1 MSIYSELKRRNVFR
15 VAAGYVVLSWVLL
28 QVADV
33 LMDTIG
39 LPDIWGKAVLGLLL
53 IGFPPVLIFSW
64 IFEMT
69 PEGIKR
75 EKEIDDDASITSHTA
90 KKLNITVIV
99 LLVIAIGIFAIDKFS
114 GTPVTSSEPVAMTA
128 PPPDAIPVVA
138 VLPLQAFST
147 EEEGIFLASGLHDDL
162 LTRLARLQ
170 SFKVIS
176 RTSVME
182 YADTTKNL
190 REIGAELGA
199 SYILEGGL
207 QAIGGNVRINAQLID
222 AVTDE
227 HLWAQTYNRAL
238 TTANLFDVQADIA
251 GAIAGALHA
260 TLSPQELKQLS
271 DVPTENLKAYE
282 AFLRGLDL
290 RGMLTMPGLHGAVAA
305 QREATKL
312 DPEFGEAWAALSTA
326 LIRQYWEEGAEDG
339 ASPNE
344 ALVAESKHAL
354 ERAQQL
360 DPDTASTFLAES
372 YFHYYGFRDYS
383 SALIALGRAEAL
395 APNDFRVNSLRG
407 YLLRRLG
414 RLSESSDAL
423 LRAMELNPN
432 GRQLYRET
440 IDTLTGAGRC
450 EEVRAMIADSLQ
462 RFPNDDSIN
471 AVVAYAIVVCDRDT
485 KAAVEYALKV
495 DVSTLQHLQGVTRLL
510 ILDRRYET
518 AIEKLKGAR
527 DSWVRRPTVRLMIDN
542 YLTWLYRETGQP
554 ALAEQAMRSARNN
567 AEQISDSG
575 LTSLVQL
582 MMLEALQ
589 GNPEATRQF
598 GIRAM
603 AAMPNDAWRNTDF
616 SYQIGKTYALAGLA
630 DEALLVLGGIRY
642 DNGYHSLSN
651 LHLDPFVDNLRDNPR
666 FQQILDK
673 GQAEVEAALLAV
685 RKESL

>member
-1 MSIYSELKRRNVFR
+1 MSIYSELQRRNVFR

-33 LMDTIG
+33 LMDMIG
-39 LPDIWGKAVLGLLL
+39 LPAMWGKAVLGLLV
-53 IGFPPVLIFSW
+53 IGFPPVMIFSW
-64 IFEMT
+64 IYEMT

-75 EKEIDDDASITSHTA
+75 EKEIAADASITSHTA
-90 KKLNITVIV
+90 RKLNITLVV
-99 LLVIAIGIFAIDKFS
+99 LLVIAIGIFAIDKFA
-114 GTPVTSSEPVAMTA
+114 GTPFVSPEPVAITA
-128 PPPDAIPVVA
+128 PSPDAIPVVA

-162 LTRLARLQ
+162 LTRLARLK

-190 REIGAELGA
+190 RQIGAELGA

-260 TLSPQELKQLS
+260 TLSPQEIEQLGG
-271 DVPTENLKAYE
+271 VPTKNLKAYE
-282 AFLRGLDL
+282 AFLRGQEL
-290 RGMLTMPGLHGAVAA
+290 RQMLTRPALHQAVAA
-305 QREATKL
+305 YREATDL
-312 DPEFGEAWAALSTA
+312 DPGFGEAWASLSLA

-339 ASPNE
+339 ASPNN
-344 ALVAESKHAL
+344 ALVAESRRAL

-360 DPDTASTFLAES
+360 DPGTISTIMSES

-383 SALIALGRAEAL
+383 SALIALGRAEAI
-395 APNDFRVNSLRG
+395 APNHSRVISLRG

-414 RLSESSDAL
+414 RLSEASDAL
-423 LRAMELNPN
+423 LRAIELNPN
-432 GRQLYRET
+432 GLNFHRET
-440 IDTLTGAGRC
+440 IDTLAGAGRC
-450 EEVRAMIADSLQ
+450 EEVRALIADGLQ
-462 RFPNDDSIN
+462 RFPDDDGIN
-471 AVVAYAIVVCDRDT
+471 AVVAAAVLACDRDT
-485 KAAVEYALKV
+485 KIALEYALRV
-495 DVSTLQHLQGVTRLL
+495 DVSTMQQLQRVLSLL
-510 ILDRRYET
+510 VLDRSYER
-518 AIEKLKGAR
+518 AIETLLAAR
-527 DSWVRRPTVRLMIDN
+527 DGWVQRPTVRLMVDN
-542 YLTWLYRETGQP
+542 YLIWLYRETGQQE
-554 ALAEQAMRSARNN
+554 LAKQAVQSARKD
-567 AEQISDSG
+567 AEQIPDSG

-589 GNPEATRQF
+589 DNTEATRRF

-603 AAMPNDAWRNTDF
+603 AAMPNDAWRSTDF

-630 DEALLVLGGIRY
+630 DEAFSILQGIRY
-642 DNGYHSLSN
+642 DHAYDLLSR
-651 LHLDPFVDNLRDNPR
+651 LYLDPLVDNLRDDPR

-673 GQAEVEAALLAV
+673 GEADVEAALAKV
-685 RKESL
+685 TKESP

>member
-39 LPDIWGKAVLGLLL
+39 LPAIWGKAVLGLLV

-64 IFEMT
+64 IYEMT

-75 EKEIDDDASITSHTA
+75 EKGIAADASITSHTA
-90 KKLNITVIV
+90 RKLNITVIV
-99 LLVIAIGIFAIDKFS
+99 LLVIAIGIFAIDKFT
-114 GTPVTSSEPVAMTA
+114 GTPVTSTEPVAMTA
-128 PPPDAIPVVA
+128 PSPDAIPVVA

-162 LTRLARLQ
+162 LTRLARLK

-190 REIGAELGA
+190 RQIGAELGA

-260 TLSPQELKQLS
+260 TLSPQELEQLS

-282 AFLRGLDL
+282 AFLRGLES
-290 RGMLTMPGLHGAVAA
+290 RGMLTMAAIHGTVAA
-305 QREATKL
+305 HREATEL
-312 DPEFGEAWAALSTA
+312 DPEFGEAWASLSTA

-354 ERAQQL
+354 DLAQQL
-360 DPDTASTFLAES
+360 DPDTVLTSVAES

-383 SALIALGRAEAL
+383 SALIALGRAEAI

-432 GRQLYRET
+432 GRQLYREA
-440 IDTLTGAGRC
+440 IDTLSAAGRC
-450 EEVRAMIADSLQ
+450 EEVRTMIADGLQ
-462 RFPNDDSIN
+462 RFPDDDGIN
-471 AVVAYAIVVCDRDT
+471 GVVATAIMACDRDT
-485 KAAVEYALKV
+485 KSALEYALKV
-495 DVSTLQHLQGVTRLL
+495 DISTLQFLQRVLSLL
-510 ILDRRYET
+510 ILDRSYEG
-518 AIEKLKGAR
+518 AIETLIDAR
-527 DSWVRRPTVRLMIDN
+527 DGWVQRPTIRLMIDN

-554 ALAEQAMRSARNN
+554 ALAEQAVRSARSN
-567 AEQISDSG
+567 AKQISDSG

-589 GNPEATRQF
+589 GNADETRQL
-598 GIRAM
+598 GRQAM
-603 AAMPNDAWRNTDF
+603 AAMPNDAWRKTDF

-630 DEALLVLGGIRY
+630 DEAFSVLDGIRY
-642 DNGYHSLSN
+642 DHGYDVLSR
-651 LHLDPFVDNLRDNPR
+651 LHLDPFVDGLRDDPR
-666 FQQILDK
+666 YQQILEK
-673 GQAEVEAALLAV
+673 GEAQAEAG
-685 RKESL
+685 R

>member
-1 MSIYSELKRRNVFR
+1 MSTRLSIYGELKRRNVFR

-33 LMDTIG
+33 LMETIG
-39 LPDIWGKAVLGLLL
+39 LPTVWGKAVLGLLL

-64 IFEMT
+64 IYEMT

-75 EKEIDDDASITSHTA
+75 ENEIAREASITSHTA
-90 KKLNITVIV
+90 RKLNITLIV
-99 LLVIAIGIFAIDKFS
+99 LLVIAIGVFAIDKFT
-114 GTPVTSSEPVAMTA
+114 GAPGSSPDPIAA
-128 PPPDAIPVVA
+128 PASSPDGIPVVA
-138 VLPLQAFST
+138 VLPLQALST
-147 EEEGIFLASGLHDDL
+147 EDEGIFLASGLHDDL
-162 LTRLARLQ
+162 LTRLARLK

-182 YADTTKNL
+182 YAGTTKNL
-190 REIGAELGA
+190 RDIGAELGA

-222 AVTDE
+222 AETDE
-227 HLWAQTYNRAL
+227 HLWAETYDRAL

-260 TLSPQELKQLS
+260 TLSPQEIEQLGG
-271 DVPTENLKAYE
+271 VPTQNLKAYE
-282 AFLRGLDL
+282 AFLRGHEL
-290 RGMLTMPGLHGAVAA
+290 RQSLTMPTIHGAVAA
-305 QREATKL
+305 QREATEL
-312 DPEFGEAWAALSTA
+312 DPEFGEAWASLSLA
-326 LIRQYWEEGAEDG
+326 LIRLYWEEGAEDG

-360 DPDTASTFLAES
+360 DPNTASTFISEA

-383 SALIALGRAEAL
+383 SALIVLGRAEAI
-395 APNDFRVNSLRG
+395 APNDPRVSSLRG

-432 GRQLYRET
+432 GRNFYRET
-440 IDTLTGAGRC
+440 IDTLAGAGRC
-450 EEVRAMIADSLQ
+450 EEVHTMIADSVQ
-462 RFPNDDSIN
+462 RFPNDVGIN
-471 AVVAYAIVVCDRDT
+471 GVVASAIMACDRDT
-485 KAAVEYALKV
+485 KTALEYALKI
-495 DVSTLQHLQGVTRLL
+495 DVSTLQLLQRVVSLL
-510 ILDRRYET
+510 IFDRSYER
-518 AIEKLKGAR
+518 AIETLIDAR
-527 DSWVRRPTVRLMIDN
+527 DSWVQRPTVRLVIDN

-554 ALAEQAMRSARNN
+554 ALAEQAVQSAQKN

-582 MMLEALQ
+582 MTLEALQ
-589 GNPEATRQF
+589 GNPIATRRF
-598 GIRAM
+598 GIQAM
-603 AAMPNDAWRNTDF
+603 AAMPNDAWRGTDF

-630 DEALLVLGGIRY
+630 DEAFSVLEDIRY
-642 DNGYHSLSN
+642 DHGYDVLSQ
-651 LHLDPFVDNLRDNPR
+651 LHLDPLVDNLRDDPR
-666 FQQILDK
+666 FQRILEK
-673 GQAEVEAALLAV
+673 GAAQAEVG
-685 RKESL
+685 R

>member
-1 MSIYSELKRRNVFR
+1 LSIYSELKRRNVFR

-39 LPDIWGKAVLGLLL
+39 LPDIWGKAVLGLLV

-64 IFEMT
+64 VYEMT
-69 PEGIKR
+69 PDGIKR
-75 EKEIDDDASITSHTA
+75 EKEIEADASITSHTA
-90 KKLNITVIV
+90 RKLNIAVIV
-99 LLVIAIGIFAIDKFS
+99 LLVIAIGIFAIDKFA
-114 GTPVTSSEPVAMTA
+114 GTPGSSPDPVATTA
-128 PPPDAIPVVA
+128 PSPDAIPVVA

-182 YADTTKNL
+182 YAQTTKNL

-222 AVTDE
+222 ATTDE
-227 HLWAQTYNRAL
+227 HLWAETYNRAL
-238 TTANLFDVQADIA
+238 TTESLFDVQADIA

-260 TLSPQELKQLS
+260 TLSPQEIEQLGG
-271 DVPTENLKAYE
+271 VPTKSLKAYE
-282 AFLRGLDL
+282 AFLRGHEL
-290 RGMLTMPGLHGAVAA
+290 RQSLTMPTIRGAVAA
-305 QREATKL
+305 QREATQL
-312 DPEFGEAWAALSTA
+312 DPEFGEAWASLSLA
-326 LIRQYWEEGAEDG
+326 LIRLYWEEGAEDG

-360 DPDTASTFLAES
+360 DPNTASTLISEA

-383 SALIALGRAEAL
+383 SALIVLGRAEAIS
-395 APNDFRVNSLRG
+395 PNDPRVSSLRG

-432 GRQLYRET
+432 GRNFYRET
-440 IDTLTGAGRC
+440 IDTLAGAGRC

-462 RFPNDDSIN
+462 RFPVDDGIN
-471 AVVAYAIVVCDRDT
+471 AVASSAILACNRDT
-485 KAAVEYALKV
+485 KAALEYASKV
-495 DVSTLQHLQGVTRLL
+495 EISTLQLLQRVVSLL
-510 ILDRRYET
+510 IFDRSYER
-518 AIEKLKGAR
+518 AIETLIGAR
-527 DSWVRRPTVRLMIDN
+527 DSWVQRPTVRLMIDN
-542 YLTWLYRETGQP
+542 YLTFLYRETGQP
-554 ALAEQAMRSARNN
+554 ALAEQALQSAKKN

-589 GNPEATRQF
+589 GNADETREL
-598 GIRAM
+598 GIQAIT
-603 AAMPNDAWRNTDF
+603 AMPNDAWRRTDF
-616 SYQIGKTYALAGLA
+616 SYKIGKTYALAGLA
-630 DEALLVLGGIRY
+630 EEAFSVLEGVRY
-642 DNGYHSLSN
+642 DQGYDSLSQ
-651 LHLDPFVDNLRDNPR
+651 LYLDPLVDNLRDDPR

-673 GQAEVEAALLAV
+673 GEAEVEAALRTELA
-685 RKESL
+685 E

>member
-1 MSIYSELKRRNVFR
+1 M
-15 VAAGYVVLSWVLL
+15 L

-33 LMDTIG
+33 LMDMIG
-39 LPDIWGKAVLGLLL
+39 LPAIWGKAVLGLLV

-64 IFEMT
+64 IYEMT

-75 EKEIDDDASITSHTA
+75 EKEITADASITSHTA

-99 LLVIAIGIFAIDKFS
+99 LLVIAIGIFAIDKLT
-114 GTPVTSSEPVAMTA
+114 GAPGSSPDPVATT
-128 PPPDAIPVVA
+128 PPSPDAIPVVA

-162 LTRLARLQ
+162 LTRLARLK

-222 AVTDE
+222 ATTDE
-227 HLWAQTYNRAL
+227 HLWAETYDRAL

-260 TLSPQELKQLS
+260 TLSPQELAQLGG
-271 DVPTENLKAYE
+271 VPTQNLKAYE
-282 AFLRGLDL
+282 AFLRGHEL
-290 RGMLTMPGLHGAVAA
+290 RQMLTMPGLHGAVAA
-305 QREATKL
+305 QREATEL
-312 DPEFGEAWAALSTA
+312 DPEFGEAWASLSLA

-344 ALVAESKHAL
+344 ALVAEAKHAL
-354 ERAQQL
+354 ARAQQL
-360 DPDTASTFLAES
+360 DPDTASTFIAEA

-383 SALIALGRAEAL
+383 SALIVLGRAEAI
-395 APNDFRVNSLRG
+395 APNDPRASSLRG

-432 GRQLYRET
+432 GRNFYRET
-440 IDTLTGAGRC
+440 IDTLAGAGRC
-450 EEVRAMIADSLQ
+450 EEVRTMIVDSLR
-462 RFPNDDSIN
+462 RFPDDDGIN
-471 AVVAYAIVVCDRDT
+471 AVAASAIMACNRDT
-485 KAAVEYALKV
+485 KAALEYALRI
-495 DVSTLQHLQGVTRLL
+495 DVSTLQMLQRVLSIL
-510 ILDRRYET
+510 ISDRNYER
-518 AIEKLKGAR
+518 AIETLIDAR
-527 DSWVRRPTVRLMIDN
+527 DSWVRRPTVHLMIDN
-542 YLTWLYRETGQP
+542 YLTWLYRETGQQ
-554 ALAEQAMRSARNN
+554 ALAGQAVQSARKN

-589 GNPEATRQF
+589 GNMEETRRIGTQ
-598 GIRAM
+598 AL

-616 SYQIGKTYALAGLA
+616 SYQVGKTYALAGLTN
-630 DEALLVLGGIRY
+630 EALSVLESIHY
-642 DNGYHSLSN
+642 DHGYGTVAD
-651 LHLDPFVDNLRDNPR
+651 LHLDPFVDSLRDDPR
-666 FQQILDK
+666 FQRILEK
-673 GQAEVEAALLAV
+673 GEVEVKAALMTV
-685 RKESL
+685 TPSG

>member
-1 MSIYSELKRRNVFR
+1 LSIFSELKRRNVFR

-39 LPDIWGKAVLGLLL
+39 LPAIWGKAVLGLLV

-64 IFEMT
+64 IYEMT

-75 EKEIDDDASITSHTA
+75 EKEIDADASITSHTA

-99 LLVIAIGIFAIDKFS
+99 LLVIAIGVFAIDKLT
-114 GTPVTSSEPVAMTA
+114 GTPGVSPDPIATTA
-128 PPPDAIPVVA
+128 PSPDAVPVVA

-162 LTRLARLQ
+162 LTRLARLK

-182 YADTTKNL
+182 YANTTKNL
-190 REIGAELGA
+190 RQIGAELGA
-199 SYILEGGL
+199 SFILEGGL

-222 AVTDE
+222 ATTDE
-227 HLWAQTYNRAL
+227 HLWAETYNRAL

-251 GAIAGALHA
+251 GSIAGALHA
-260 TLSPQELKQLS
+260 TLSPQEIEQLGG
-271 DVPTENLKAYE
+271 VPTENLKAYE
-282 AFLRGLDL
+282 AFLRGLEH
-290 RGMLTMPGLHGAVAA
+290 RGMLTMSALHGAAAA
-305 QREATKL
+305 QREATEL
-312 DPEFGEAWAALSTA
+312 DPEFGEAWASLSTA
-326 LIRQYWEEGAEDG
+326 LIRLYWEEGAEDG
-339 ASPNE
+339 ASPND

-360 DPDTASTFLAES
+360 DPDTASTFVAES

-383 SALIALGRAEAL
+383 SALIALGRAEAIS
-395 APNDFRVNSLRG
+395 PNDFRVSALRG

-423 LRAMELNPN
+423 LRAMELNPK

-440 IDTLTGAGRC
+440 IDTLSGAGRC
-450 EEVRAMIADSLQ
+450 EEVHTMIADSLQ
-462 RFPNDDSIN
+462 RFPDDDGIN
-471 AVVAYAIVVCDRDT
+471 GVVASAVMACDGDT
-485 KAAVEYALKV
+485 KTALEYALKI
-495 DVSTLQHLQGVTRLL
+495 DVSTLQLLQRVLSLL
-510 ILDRRYET
+510 IFDRSYER
-518 AIEKLKGAR
+518 AIETLIGAR
-527 DSWVRRPTVRLMIDN
+527 DSWVQRPTVRLMIDN
-542 YLTWLYRETGQP
+542 YLTFLYRETGQP
-554 ALAEQAMRSARNN
+554 ALAEQAVHSARKN
-567 AEQISDSG
+567 AKQISDSG

-589 GNPEATRQF
+589 GNADETRQF
-598 GIRAM
+598 GIQAM
-603 AAMPNDAWRNTDF
+603 AAMPNDAWRRTDF

-630 DEALLVLGGIRY
+630 DEAFSVLEGIRY
-642 DNGYHSLSN
+642 DHGYDTLSQ
-651 LHLDPFVDNLRDNPR
+651 LHLDPFVDNLRDDPR
-666 FQQILDK
+666 FQQTVDK
-673 GQAEVEAALLAV
+673 GEAQAEAALAV
-685 RKESL
+685 VTRQSP

>member
-15 VAAGYVVLSWVLL
+15 VAAGYVVLSWVML

-39 LPDIWGKAVLGLLL
+39 LPDIWGKAVLGLLV

-64 IFEMT
+64 IYEMT

-75 EKEIDDDASITSHTA
+75 EKEIAADASITSHTA

-99 LLVIAIGIFAIDKFS
+99 LLVIAIGIFAVDKFTGAPAIS
-114 GTPVTSSEPVAMTA
+114 PDPVAITA
-128 PPPDAIPVVA
+128 PSPDAIPVVA

-227 HLWAQTYNRAL
+227 HLWAQTYDRAL

-251 GAIAGALHA
+251 SAIAEALHA
-260 TLSPQELKQLS
+260 TLSPQELEQLS

-282 AFLRGLDL
+282 AFLRGLEFQ
-290 RGMLTMPGLHGAVAA
+290 GVLTMPAIHGAVAA
-305 QREATKL
+305 QREATEL
-312 DPEFGEAWAALSTA
+312 DPEFGEAWAALAQA

-354 ERAQQL
+354 DRAQQL
-360 DPDTASTFLAES
+360 DPDTASTFVAES

-395 APNDFRVNSLRG
+395 APNNSRVSALRG

-432 GRQLYRET
+432 GRSLYRET
-440 IDTLTGAGRC
+440 IDTLSGAGRC
-450 EEVRAMIADSLQ
+450 EEVRTMNADGLQ
-462 RFPNDDSIN
+462 RFPDDDGIN
-471 AVVAYAIVVCDRDT
+471 AVVAIAIMACDRDT
-485 KAAVEYALKV
+485 KSALEYAFKV
-495 DVSTLQHLQGVTRLL
+495 DVSTLQYLQRVLSLL
-510 ILDRRYET
+510 IYDRSYER
-518 AIEKLKGAR
+518 AIETLIDAR
-527 DSWVRRPTVRLMIDN
+527 DGWVQRPTVRLMIDN
-542 YLTWLYRETGQP
+542 YLTWLYRETRQP
-554 ALAEQAMRSARNN
+554 ALAEQAVQSARKN

-582 MMLEALQ
+582 MMTEALQ
-589 GNPEATRQF
+589 GNADETRQF
-598 GIRAM
+598 GKQAM
-603 AAMPNDAWRNTDF
+603 AAMPDDAWRNTDF
-616 SYQIGKTYALAGLA
+616 MYQIGKTYALAGLA
-630 DEALLVLGGIRY
+630 DESFSVLEGIRY
-642 DNGYHSLSN
+642 DHSYDTLSRMY
-651 LHLDPFVDNLRDNPR
+651 LDPLVDNLRDDPR
-666 FQQILDK
+666 FQQVLDK
-673 GQAEVEAALLAV
+673 GEAEVEAALVAV
-685 RKESL
+685 RKESP

>member
-1 MSIYSELKRRNVFR
+1 LSIYSELKRRNVFR

-39 LPDIWGKAVLGLLL
+39 LPDIWGKAVLGLLV

-64 IFEMT
+64 IYEMT

-75 EKEIDDDASITSHTA
+75 EKEIAADASITSHTA

-99 LLVIAIGIFAIDKFS
+99 LLVIAIGIFAIDKFT
-114 GTPVTSSEPVAMTA
+114 GTPVISPEPVASTA
-128 PPPDAIPVVA
+128 PSPDAIPVVA

-260 TLSPQELKQLS
+260 TLSPQELEQLS

-282 AFLRGLDL
+282 AYLRGLEL
-290 RGMLTMPGLHGAVAA
+290 RGMLTMPALHGAVAA
-305 QREATKL
+305 QREATEL
-312 DPEFGEAWAALSTA
+312 DPEFGEAWASLSVA

-344 ALVAESKHAL
+344 ALVAESQHAL

-360 DPDTASTFLAES
+360 DPDTASTFVAES

-395 APNDFRVNSLRG
+395 APNNSRVSALRG

-432 GRQLYRET
+432 GLSLHRET
-440 IDTLTGAGRC
+440 IDTLKGAGRC
-450 EEVRAMIADSLQ
+450 EDVRTMTTDALQ
-462 RFPNDDSIN
+462 RFPDDDGIN
-471 AVVAYAIVVCDRDT
+471 IIAASAILTCNRDT
-485 KAAVEYALKV
+485 KVALKYARKV
-495 DVSTLQHLQGVTRLL
+495 DVSTMQQLQIVLY
-510 ILDRRYET
+510 IMIFDRSYES
-518 AIEKLKGAR
+518 AIEMLVDAR
-527 DSWVRRPTVRLMIDN
+527 GNWVRRPTVRLMIDN
-542 YLTWLYRETGQP
+542 RLTWLYRETGQQE
-554 ALAEQAMRSARNN
+554 LAAQAIQSARKN

-575 LTSLVQL
+575 LTSLSQL
-582 MMLEALQ
+582 MILEALD
-589 GNPEATRQF
+589 GNVEATRRF
-598 GIRAM
+598 GSQAM

-616 SYQIGKTYALAGLA
+616 AYRIGKTYALAGLT
-630 DEALLVLGGIRY
+630 DEAFSILEDIRY
-642 DNGYHSLSN
+642 DHGYDILVW
-651 LHLDPFVDNLRDNPR
+651 LLLDPFVDNLRDDPR
-666 FQQILDK
+666 YQQILDK
-673 GQAEVEAALLAV
+673 GEAEVAAALMAV
-685 RKESL
+685 RKESP

>member
-1 MSIYSELKRRNVFR
+1 LSIYSELKRRNVFR

-39 LPDIWGKAVLGLLL
+39 LPDVWGKAVLGLLV

-64 IFEMT
+64 IYEMT

-75 EKEIDDDASITSHTA
+75 EKEIAADASITSHTA

-99 LLVIAIGIFAIDKFS
+99 LLVIAIGIFAIDKFT
-114 GTPVTSSEPVAMTA
+114 GTPVTSSEPVAVTA
-128 PPPDAIPVVA
+128 PSADAVPVVA

-222 AVTDE
+222 ATTDE

-260 TLSPQELKQLS
+260 TLSPQELEQLS

-282 AFLRGLDL
+282 AFLRGHDL
-290 RGMLTMPGLHGAVAA
+290 QGALTMPGLHGAVAA
-305 QREATKL
+305 QREATEL

-360 DPDTASTFLAES
+360 DPDTASTFVAES

-383 SALIALGRAEAL
+383 SALIALGGADAI
-395 APNDFRVNSLRG
+395 APNDVRVISTRG

-432 GRQLYRET
+432 GPSLHRET
-440 IDTLTGAGRC
+440 IDTLRGAGRC
-450 EEVRAMIADSLQ
+450 EEVRALIADSLR
-462 RFPNDDSIN
+462 RFPDDDGIN
-471 AVVAYAIVVCDRDT
+471 AVVAYAITACDRDT

-510 ILDRRYET
+510 IFDRRYET

-527 DSWVRRPTVRLMIDN
+527 DSWVQRPTVRLVIDN

-554 ALAEQAMRSARNN
+554 ALAEQAVQSARNN
-567 AEQISDSG
+567 AEQISDNG

-589 GNPEATRQF
+589 GNADETRKF
-598 GIRAM
+598 GRQAM
-603 AAMPNDAWRNTDF
+603 AAMPDDAWRNTDF
-616 SYQIGKTYALAGLA
+616 MYQIGKTYALAGLA
-630 DEALLVLGGIRY
+630 DESFSVLEGIRY
-642 DNGYHSLSN
+642 DHSYDTLSRMY
-651 LHLDPFVDNLRDNPR
+651 LDPLVDNLRDDPR
-666 FQQILDK
+666 FQQILDN
-673 GQAEVEAALLAV
+673 GEAEVAAALSAV
-685 RKESL
+685 RKETS